1 MSAELFVQADVPPLT
16 WDEFR
21 TTRPVG
27 SIALDG
33 FVIGEP
39 RFDPDG
45 PYLNAN
51 HHENVDRLA
60 TLSSAQQILVD
71 TQMGMDKAFTVDGK
85 FSPNVFVNDCD
96 QDVCAAWYL
105 LDNISEAKH
114 PSPALNRF
122 IQVAGLLDVTAGAFP
137 FDKDQRILGELTW
150 VFEPYALFRA
160 SGEMSKKDNAQYK
173 SVIEDVGLRIGR
185 HLMGRGETAELDL
198 RYRKIGGGLGWTMI
212 AEEGKDG
219 RVGAM
224 RDGIEA
230 YVAAQELENNRWRY
244 SIARLSEFIPFDIP
258 AILERLNQVEGT
270 TNDTWGGA
278 TIVGGSPRVGASK
291 LSPTEVEAIINEY
304 IEQQRK

>member
-1 MSAELFVQADVPPLT
+1 MSAELFVQAEVPPLT

-21 TTRPVG
+21 ATRPMG

-33 FVIGEP
+33 FVTGEP
-39 RFDPDG
+39 RYDPNG

-60 TLSSAQQILVD
+60 TLSTAQQILVD
-71 TQMGMDKAFTVDGK
+71 TQMGLDKAFSVDGQ

-114 PSPALNRF
+114 PSPVLNRF

-150 VFEPYALFRA
+150 VFEPYSLFRA
-160 SGEMSKKDNAQYK
+160 SGEMSKKDNAQYT
-173 SVIEDVGLRIGR
+173 SVIQDVESRIGK
-185 HLMGRGETAELDL
+185 HLLGRGDTAGLDL
-198 RYRKIGGGLGWTMI
+198 RYKKIGGGEGWSMI
-212 AEEGKDG
+212 IEEGKDG

-224 RDGIEA
+224 RDGVEA
-230 YVAAQELENNRWRY
+230 YVAVQELEHDRWRY
-244 SIARLSEFIPFDIP
+244 SVARRSEFIPFDVP
-258 AILERLNQVEGT
+258 RLLDRLSEVEG
-270 TNDTWGGA
+270 NDQDKWGGA
-278 TIVGGSPRVGASK
+278 RIVGGSPRVGASR
-291 LSPTEVEAIINEY
+291 LSPSEVEAIINQY
-304 IEQQRK
+304 IADSLI